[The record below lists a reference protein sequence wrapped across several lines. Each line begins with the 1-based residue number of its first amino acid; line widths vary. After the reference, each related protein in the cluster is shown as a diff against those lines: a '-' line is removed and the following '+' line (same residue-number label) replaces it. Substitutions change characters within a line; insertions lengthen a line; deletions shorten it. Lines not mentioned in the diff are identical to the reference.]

1 MYQKKQPGKGSEFA
15 PLQNSPFQVFAIKQ
29 TWLMS
34 LFSLSLQRLGRL
46 PREVVFSM
54 AKGLYGRSN
63 RVFGFALRRVMH
75 NLFNGY
81 RERRKRMRDF
91 RRFWTVRTNA
101 ASREFDRPYGQF
113 TTGLKRANIQLNR
126 RMVATLSETEPIS
139 FKVLLD
145 EATAHWKFAPSKCRK
160 VSDL

>member
-1 MYQKKQPGKGSEFA
+1 
-15 PLQNSPFQVFAIKQ
+15 
-29 TWLMS
+29 MS
-34 LFSLSLQRLGRL
+34 LFSRSSATLGRL

-81 RERRKRMRDF
+81 RERRKRMREF

-101 ASREFDRPYGQF
+101 ASREYEVPYGQF

-126 RMVATLSETEPIS
+126 RMIATLSETEPIS
-139 FKVLLD
+139 FKVVLD
-145 EATAHWKFAPSKCRK
+145 EATAHWKVPSSHPRK
-160 VSDL
+160 IGDL

>member
-1 MYQKKQPGKGSEFA
+1 MVCFVS
-15 PLQNSPFQVFAIKQ
+15 PL
-29 TWLMS
+29 L
-34 LFSLSLQRLGRL
+34 LGRL
-46 PREVVFSM
+46 PREVVFTM

-101 ASREFDRPYGQF
+101 ATREYDFPYGQF
-113 TTGLKRANIQLNR
+113 VTGLKRGNIELNR
-126 RMVATLSETEPIS
+126 RMVATLAETEPVTFKAIVDESKS
-139 FKVLLD
+139 FWRTPKNKVRNL
-145 EATAHWKFAPSKCRK
+145 
-160 VSDL
+160 SDL

>member
-1 MYQKKQPGKGSEFA
+1 M
-15 PLQNSPFQVFAIKQ
+15 
-29 TWLMS
+29 
-34 LFSLSLQRLGRL
+34 FSLSTISMGRL

-91 RRFWTVRTNA
+91 RRLWTVRTNA
-101 ASREFDRPYGQF
+101 ATREYDLPYGQF
-113 TTGLKRANIQLNR
+113 VTGLKRANIDLNR
-126 RMVATLSETEPIS
+126 RIVATLAETEPVT
-139 FKVLLD
+139 FKALVD
-145 EATAHWKFAPSKCRK
+145 ESKAYWKVPVVRK
-160 VSDL
+160 RQIHDL

>member
-1 MYQKKQPGKGSEFA
+1 MTF
-15 PLQNSPFQVFAIKQ
+15 L
-29 TWLMS
+29 
-34 LFSLSLQRLGRL
+34 SLSRPVLGRL

-75 NLFNGY
+75 NLFNAY
-81 RERRKRMRDF
+81 RERRKRMKDF

-101 ASREFDRPYGQF
+101 ASREYDLPYGQF
-113 TTGLKRANIQLNR
+113 TTGLKRANIELNR
-126 RMVATLSETEPIS
+126 RIVATLAETEPFT
-139 FKVLLD
+139 FKALVD
-145 EATAHWKFAPSKCRK
+145 ESKAHWTVARLRPRN

>member
-1 MYQKKQPGKGSEFA
+1 MFRLGYPA
-15 PLQNSPFQVFAIKQ
+15 
-29 TWLMS
+29 
-34 LFSLSLQRLGRL
+34 LGRL

-54 AKGLYGRSN
+54 AKGIYGRAN

-101 ASREFDRPYGQF
+101 ATREYDMPYGQF
-113 TTGLKRANIQLNR
+113 TTGLKRANIELNR
-126 RMVATLSETEPIS
+126 RMIATLAETEPVT
-139 FKVLLD
+139 FKALVD
-145 EATAHWKFAPSKCRK
+145 ESKIHWRIPKSKYRDIR
-160 VSDL
+160 DL

>member
-1 MYQKKQPGKGSEFA
+1 MFHSSVA
-15 PLQNSPFQVFAIKQ
+15 
-29 TWLMS
+29 
-34 LFSLSLQRLGRL
+34 RLGRL
-46 PREVVFSM
+46 PREVVFTM

-101 ASREFDRPYGQF
+101 ASREYDFPYGQF
-113 TTGLKRANIQLNR
+113 VTGMKRGNIELNR
-126 RMVATLSETEPIS
+126 RMVATLAETEPIS
-139 FKVLLD
+139 FKALVD
-145 EATAHWKFAPSKCRK
+145 ESKSYWRVPACKTRNI
-160 VSDL
+160 SDL

>member
-1 MYQKKQPGKGSEFA
+1 MVCFVS
-15 PLQNSPFQVFAIKQ
+15 PL
-29 TWLMS
+29 L
-34 LFSLSLQRLGRL
+34 LGRL
-46 PREVVFSM
+46 PREVVFTM

-101 ASREFDRPYGQF
+101 ATREYDFPYGQF
-113 TTGLKRANIQLNR
+113 VTGLKRGNIELNR
-126 RMVATLSETEPIS
+126 RMVATLAETEPVTFKAIVDESKS
-139 FKVLLD
+139 FWQTPKNKVRNL
-145 EATAHWKFAPSKCRK
+145 
-160 VSDL
+160 SDL

>member
-1 MYQKKQPGKGSEFA
+1 M
-15 PLQNSPFQVFAIKQ
+15 AI
-29 TWLMS
+29 
-34 LFSLSLQRLGRL
+34 FSLSNALHGRL

-91 RRFWTVRTNA
+91 RRFWTVKTNA
-101 ASREFDRPYGQF
+101 ASREYDLPYGQF
-113 TTGLKRANIQLNR
+113 TTGMKRANIELNR
-126 RMVATLSETEPIS
+126 RIVATLAETEPIT
-139 FKVLLD
+139 FKALVD
-145 EATAHWKFAPSKCRK
+145 ESKSHWKIQQMKPRNI
-160 VSDL
+160 SDL

>member
-1 MYQKKQPGKGSEFA
+1 M
-15 PLQNSPFQVFAIKQ
+15 NPFHANFFGVTSMLGI
-29 TWLMS
+29 
-34 LFSLSLQRLGRL
+34 FSRAGIRLGRL
-46 PREVVFSM
+46 PREVVFTM

-101 ASREFDRPYGQF
+101 ASREYDFPYGQLV
-113 TTGLKRANIQLNR
+113 TGMKRANIELNR
-126 RMVATLSETEPIS
+126 RMVATLAETEPVT
-139 FKVLLD
+139 FKALVD
-145 EATAHWKFAPSKCRK
+145 ESRSYWIKPVGKHRK
-160 VSDL
+160 ITDL

>member
-1 MYQKKQPGKGSEFA
+1 M
-15 PLQNSPFQVFAIKQ
+15 LV
-29 TWLMS
+29 
-34 LFSLSLQRLGRL
+34 LSNVIMGRL

-75 NLFNGY
+75 NLFNAY

-101 ASREFDRPYGQF
+101 ATREFSLPYGQF
-113 TTGLKRANIQLNR
+113 VTGMKRSNIELNR
-126 RMVATLSETEPIS
+126 RIISTLAETEPVT
-139 FKVLLD
+139 FKSIVD
-145 EATAHWKFAPSKCRK
+145 ESAAHWKITRFSHRHTR
-160 VSDL
+160 DL